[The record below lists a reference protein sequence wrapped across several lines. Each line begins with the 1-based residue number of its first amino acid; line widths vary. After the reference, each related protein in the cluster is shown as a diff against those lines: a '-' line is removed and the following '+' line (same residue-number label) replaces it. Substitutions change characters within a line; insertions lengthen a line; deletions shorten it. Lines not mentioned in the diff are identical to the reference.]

1 MKKLILSLTL
11 LITISTFALAQVPPP
26 ASEPTPFFQG
36 GIRAG
41 MNLTKISGLSF
52 DQSYRVNYLFGGYA
66 CLNLGGLF
74 GLQPELLFSQV
85 SATTG
90 TGFTDLYSNIGT
102 IDFGRPHLD
111 YISIPLLLNFGG
123 DQIKFQLGPQ
133 YGVLVNNVTSFWT
146 NDKQA
151 FKDNDYAF
159 DLGVWI
165 NLPLRLSVSLRYV
178 IGLDDIND
186 INNADTW
193 KTQELQIGVGFRL

>member
-11 LITISTFALAQVPPP
+11 LITISTFAFGQVPPP

-74 GLQPELLFSQV
+74 GLQPELLLSQI
-85 SATTG
+85 STTTG

-102 IDFGRPHLD
+102 IDLGRPHLD
-111 YISIPLLLNFGG
+111 YLSIPILLNFGG

-133 YGVLVNNVTSFWT
+133 FGILTNSNESFWT
-146 NDKQA
+146 NGRQA
-151 FKDNDYAF
+151 FTNENYAF

-165 NLPLRLSVSLRYV
+165 NLPLRLSVSVRYV
-178 IGLDDIND
+178 IGLTD
-186 INNADTW
+186 INNINNLDNW